1 MSVSISVSDLKGA
14 LGDEFAPG
22 MEVSFDRCLP
32 PRTVTMRPSPVS
44 R

>member
-22 MEVSFDRCLP
+22 MEVSCDRCLLP
-32 PRTVTMRPSPVS
+32 CQGLIRHDFPHG
-44 R
+44 